1 MIKQKWTVTLEG
13 EEHTVE
19 YKCSAMWGKT
29 QLTVD
34 GDSFVVRGRLF
45 GIGLERRETIMVGG
59 TQAILSVKRGGKA
72 ELICREGEVK

>member
-1 MIKQKWTVTLEG
+1 MIKQNWTVIIDG
-13 EEHTVE
+13 AEHKVE

-29 QLTVD
+29 QLIVD
-34 GDSFVVRGRLF
+34 GDCFTVRGKLF

-72 ELICREGEVK
+72 ELICRDGEVK